1 MTALTG
7 TAIFTAEGSKC
18 VPNGVVGAEA
28 NPLGDR
34 AVLLRLLR
42 QDSLDPERLLG
53 RLQEHRSSRNIR
65 AALDCPRSSVY
76 LIDRNDVFEKRKGKE
91 RFMVSVANSTNTGKR
106 GHTGRSKPRYSHGP
120 IKLTHQSPEAC
131 TSQLCTAPRN
141 HNIHIRSHHNCNTIG
156 ATTTNDR
163 YAVRG
168 FCAMKRS
175 NPTKPKLSVALARLI
190 SRPSQAQFASTLAS
204 RATP

>member
-1 MTALTG
+1 
-7 TAIFTAEGSKC
+7 
-18 VPNGVVGAEA
+18 
-28 NPLGDR
+28 
-34 AVLLRLLR
+34 
-42 QDSLDPERLLG
+42 
-53 RLQEHRSSRNIR
+53 
-65 AALDCPRSSVY
+65 
-76 LIDRNDVFEKRKGKE
+76 
-91 RFMVSVANSTNTGKR
+91 MVSVANSTNTGTR
-106 GHTGRSKPRYSHGP
+106 RHTGQSKPRYSHGP

-190 SRPSQAQFASTLAS
+190 SRPSQARSRLHLRPERLHDTASTPMS
-204 RATP
+204 DATIRQGTQWHGGNPEPYGHGGMTTEKPYHFEKKRMFCFVCCFIRFV